1 MASGASRSASL
12 LLLILNILFYFII
25 IVVASWAVNHAII
38 RSHEAASVLAIP
50 ARIFPIFFPMGNMAT
65 GVFVII
71 SLLAGIVG
79 ITTSFIGIQ
88 NVLVSNAANLHA
100 AASSSLTSLA
110 LTLLAMGDRRNLVQH
125 LFYVFLKQR
134 ILEVVTIIV
143 SATQLL
149 CTGALHAGVEEVE
162 ARLRIPR

>member
-12 LLLILNILFYFII
+12 LLLILNILLYFII
-25 IVVASWAVNHAII
+25 VVVASWAVNHAIL
-38 RSHEAASVLAIP
+38 RSHEAASVLSIP

-79 ITTSFIGIQ
+79 IATSFVGIQ

-100 AASSSLTSLA
+100 AASSSLASLA
-110 LTLLAMGDRRNLVQH
+110 LTLLAMGLACKEIDIGWTDANL
-125 LFYVFLKQR
+125 R
-134 ILEVVTIIV
+134 TLEVVTIIV

-162 ARLRIPR
+162 ARRRILG

>member
-110 LTLLAMGDRRNLVQH
+110 LTLLAMGLACKEIDIGWTDANL
-125 LFYVFLKQR
+125 R

>member
-38 RSHEAASVLAIP
+38 RSHEAV
-50 ARIFPIFFPMGNMAT
+50 FPMGNMAT

>member
-12 LLLILNILFYFII
+12 LLLILNMLLYFII
-25 IVVASWAVNHAII
+25 IVIASWAINHAIL
-38 RSHEAASVLAIP
+38 RTKMAASVLSIP

-65 GVFVII
+65 GFFVVI

-79 ITTSFIGIQ
+79 ITTSLTGIQ
-88 NVLVSNAANLHA
+88 NVMVSNAANLHA

-110 LTLLAMGDRRNLVQH
+110 LTLLAMGLACKEIDIGWTDANL
-125 LFYVFLKQR
+125 R
-134 ILEVVTIIV
+134 TLEVITIVV

-149 CTGALHAGVEEVE
+149 CTGALHAGAEEVE
-162 ARLRIPR
+162 TRRRILG